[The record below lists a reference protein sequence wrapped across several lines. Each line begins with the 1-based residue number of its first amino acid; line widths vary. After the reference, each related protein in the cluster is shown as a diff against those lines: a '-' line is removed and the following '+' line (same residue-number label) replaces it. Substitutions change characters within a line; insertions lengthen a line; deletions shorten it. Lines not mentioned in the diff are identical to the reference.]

1 MPEIR
6 EKTEEKI
13 KVAVMGLPRPEAWAM
28 AEAIANSRDLELMP
42 VSLTDSKTIVDSVT
56 VGGVPIRLFTLER
69 RQSMLFGV
77 NPDVVADC
85 MGLKAVQNNI
95 EFYDKNKL
103 PFVVGT
109 PLGADLSIKEDATF
123 QAMKILL
130 DLNSELTKNYDFK
143 VKEGQRSISF
153 AFTRKKNKI
162 ETSKTVEEM
171 IAFRAIKNFIMATP
185 KLLKRYAMK
194 ITNNKQGISFMFTC
208 KITIVEET
216 MGIIRS
222 LPKKESKN
230 ENIPWYDILAG
241 KEKDWSLG
249 NHILRE
255 EEKALQRE
263 VNEMLRRKS
272 RRGN

>member
-1 MPEIR
+1 ME
-6 EKTEEKI
+6 EKTRI
-13 KVAVMGLPRPEAWAM
+13 KVAVMGLPKKEAWTM
-28 AEAIANSRDLELMP
+28 AEAIANSRDMELIP
-42 VSLTDSKTIVDSVT
+42 VSLTDSKTLVDDVT
-56 VGGVPIRLFTLER
+56 VGGVQIRLFTPEK

-109 PLGADLSIKEDATF
+109 PLGTDLSIKEDATF

-153 AFTRKKNKI
+153 VFTRKKNKI
-162 ETSKTVEEM
+162 EASKTVEEM
-171 IAFRAIKNFIMATP
+171 IAFRAIKNFILATP

-194 ITNNKQGISFMFTC
+194 ITNNKQGISFAFTC
-208 KITIVEET
+208 KIMIVEET
-216 MGIIRS
+216 LGIIRS
-222 LPKKESKN
+222 LPLTRKEK
-230 ENIPWYDILAG
+230 D
-241 KEKDWSLG
+241 EKDWSFS

-272 RRGN
+272 RRSN